1 MTANRPGQHST
12 QFRDLLIW
20 PRQFQVR
27 LYREPRKSPNMDAK
41 GIDAQHF
48 GIWNLKR
55 EHIPALDGLRGVAVL
70 LVILFH
76 AGDAPY
82 GWIGV
87 DVFFALSGFLI
98 TGILLDAKTS
108 GARGGA
114 YYLPFYTRRC
124 LRIFPLAFGTM
135 TFVFLIAPPLAL
147 MPAVPFGEQ
156 VWYWT
161 YLSNWYEPR
170 SVSSGSMIHFWSLAL
185 EEQFYLIW
193 PWVVLAAN
201 RRRLW
206 WICLALLLL
215 APMLRFAVTV
225 LPIPDPLGNFYDRM
239 TPLRMDGLA
248 AGALIAIISREPAR
262 LDRYRRLALPIFLLS
277 AATFALLQWNA
288 RDGVANFVLV
298 YSILAVGGAA
308 CIVCILTNSPVF
320 RCLTMRWLMW
330 TGTVSY
336 GAYVVHLPLESAL
349 AQINTIELFGATFGL
364 AAISWY
370 AFEAPILRLRLQ
382 RSAIA

>member
-1 MTANRPGQHST
+1 MTRTRS
-12 QFRDLLIW
+12 RKLLSSG
-20 PRQFQVR
+20 VEE
-27 LYREPRKSPNMDAK
+27 LNLGTK
-41 GIDAQHF
+41 GINVQRC
-48 GIWNLKR
+48 GKSNLKR

-76 AGDAPY
+76 AGVAPY

-98 TGILLDAKTS
+98 TAILLDAKAS
-108 GARGGA
+108 GARRGA

-135 TFVFLIAPPLAL
+135 TFVFLIAPPLGL
-147 MPAVPFGEQ
+147 MPTVPIEEQ

-161 YLSNWYEPR
+161 YLSNWWNEPR
-170 SVSSGSMIHFWSLAL
+170 SVGAWNMSHFWSLAL

-193 PWVVLAAN
+193 PWIVLAAS
-201 RRRLW
+201 RRRLC
-206 WICLALLLL
+206 WICLAFLLL
-215 APMLRFAVTV
+215 APILRFVVTL
-225 LPIPDPLGNFYDRM
+225 LPIPDPLERFYDRM
-239 TPLRMDGLA
+239 TLLRMDGLA
-248 AGALIAIISREPAR
+248 AGALIAIIIRETTR
-262 LDRYRRLALPIFLLS
+262 LDRYRQLALLIFLIS
-277 AATFALLQWNA
+277 AAAFALLQWLA
-288 RDGVANFVLV
+288 RASGANFVLG

-308 CIVCILTNSPVF
+308 CIVCILTSSPMF
-320 RCLTMRWLMW
+320 GCLTMRWLMW

-336 GAYVVHLPLESAL
+336 GAYVIHFPLVTTLAL
-349 AQINTIELFGATFGL
+349 YGVQVNAIELLGATFGL